1 MKPARF
7 AYARPQ
13 TLHEAVDLL
22 HRHGSDAAILAGGQ
36 SLMPLLNLRMA
47 QPAIL
52 IDINAIPGMANIER
66 QGDRIVIGGRAR
78 HTDVLH
84 APLLIEADSLL
95 VQAMPYVA
103 HAAIRNRGT
112 LGGSLALA
120 DPAAEMAAC
129 AVCLDADIVAVSSRG
144 ERIIP
149 AAQFFEGLYS
159 TALAPDEL
167 ICRVGYPVLD
177 ASWRVAFDE
186 IARRRGDFAMAALA
200 LGAQVVAG
208 RIADCRIAFGG
219 IETHSRRMTSVE
231 AALIGQSVADPA
243 ARAAAADILDRSL
256 SPLEG
261 GEYSPAYR
269 RQLARVLLDRLLT
282 RIDGKA
288 RA

>member
-7 AYARPQ
+7 AYTRPE
-13 TLHEAVDLL
+13 TLRETLDLL
-22 HRHGSDAAILAGGQ
+22 EHHGSDAAILAGGQ

-52 IDINAIPGMANIER
+52 IDINAIPGMATIER
-66 QGDRIVIGGRAR
+66 QRNRIVIGGRTR
-78 HTDVLH
+78 HNDVLH
-84 APLLIEADSLL
+84 APLLIEANSLL

-129 AVCLDADIVAVSSRG
+129 AVCLDADIVAVSCRG
-144 ERIIP
+144 ERVIP
-149 AAQFFEGLYS
+149 AARFFEGLYS

-167 ICRVGYPVLD
+167 ISRVSYPVLD
-177 ASWRVAFDE
+177 PSWRVAFDE

-200 LGAQVVAG
+200 LGVQVVEG

-219 IETHSRRMTSVE
+219 IETHSRRLTSVE
-231 AALIGQSVADPA
+231 AALIGRPVADPA
-243 ARAAAADILDRSL
+243 ARAAAAGILDRSL
-256 SPLEG
+256 SPFEG

-269 RQLARVLLDRLLT
+269 RQLARVLLDRLLN
-282 RIDGKA
+282 RMEGNA
-288 RA
+288 RP